1 MFFADLHC
9 DFLSKAALGASFEK
23 PESGQAI
30 SRAAV
35 EGGGLRLLGMAAFCG
50 DSQMLSREEMAASV
64 KAQLEAYE
72 AVTEQWNGERYLA
85 GTQVRALL
93 TLEGLDY
100 LQSAQELEAFLQKG
114 VASAGLMWNRANAL
128 GGSVHEDAPLTAMG
142 REIVEL
148 LERCGVK
155 VDLAHA
161 GRRTFYDVMDCCECP
176 FVSHANVY
184 SVTEHPRN
192 LDDAQIRRL
201 IERKGLLGISFY
213 VPFAG
218 GDTYGQLRRH
228 IEHVLD
234 LGGQDILAFGS
245 DFDGCDQTVRGL
257 DTAEKYPAFAEYL
270 RLKGMSNTVLEK
282 LCFGN
287 AAAYFARR

>member
-9 DFLSKAALGASFEK
+9 DFLSKAAQGASFEK

-192 LDDAQIRRL
+192 LEAYRACAGFGRAGYFSIR
-201 IERKGLLGISFY
+201 
-213 VPFAG
+213 
-218 GDTYGQLRRH
+218 
-228 IEHVLD
+228 
-234 LGGQDILAFGS
+234 FG
-245 DFDGCDQTVRGL
+245 F
-257 DTAEKYPAFAEYL
+257 
-270 RLKGMSNTVLEK
+270 
-282 LCFGN
+282 
-287 AAAYFARR
+287 